1 MEHGFTPII
10 REVLSRNHGKKA
22 ASIFK
27 QSLLVQYVN
36 FKTRSASKGAKSRS
50 SYANLY
56 VLYVL
61 LEDYL
66 QQGFADSASNYA
78 NYEGAIF
85 TDLLKRAREL
95 PFGAKLQNHAFNS
108 RLNDEFK
115 KFFPTYDFLPVIR
128 DYETKRYWINENLL
142 ITKIG
147 NKTVNI
153 AQAVLEIIDSY
164 IKVKEESFSDFVNL
178 CKKMQKV
185 SRDNPSEITS
195 YVQSLLNPHVDA
207 RIFEIVSYSIL
218 KQHFANASIF
228 WGWNRKDLTKEQLTL
243 YKTGRTNA
251 NDGGIDFVMKP
262 LGRFFQV
269 TETTDVKKYFL
280 DIDKVQRYPI
290 TFVIKTN
297 DDIQSLRDEI
307 EKKAKKYYGV
317 KKVVEKYMNCVE
329 EIINIPILLHYL
341 SKTVQQGK
349 IANVFHEIILQSEVE
364 FNFGK

>member
-1 MEHGFTPII
+1 MEHEFTSTIH
-10 REVLSRNHGKKA
+10 EVLLRHFGEKA
-22 ASIFK
+22 ASVFK
-27 QSLLVQYVN
+27 QSLLIQYIN
-36 FKTRSASKGAKSRS
+36 FKTRSASRGAKSRS
-50 SYANLY
+50 AYANLY

-66 QQGFADSASNYA
+66 RQGFASSVNNYA

-85 TDLLKRAREL
+85 TELLKRAREL

-115 KFFPTYDFLPVIR
+115 KFFPTYDFVPVIR
-128 DYETKRYWINENLL
+128 DYETKRYWINESLL
-142 ITKIG
+142 KIQIG

-153 AQAVLEIIDSY
+153 APVVLEIIDFY
-164 IKVKEESFSDFVNL
+164 VKVKEESFSDFVNL
-178 CKKMQKV
+178 CKKMQRV
-185 SRDNPSEITS
+185 SRDNPLEIVS
-195 YVQSLLNPHVDA
+195 YIQSLLKPNVDA

-218 KQHFANASIF
+218 KQHFANISIY
-228 WGWNRKDLTKEQLTL
+228 WGWNRKELTKEELTL

-280 DIDKVQRYPI
+280 DIDKVQRYPM

-297 DDIQSLRDEI
+297 NDIQSLRDEI

-329 EIINIPILLHYL
+329 EIINIPILLSYL
-341 SKTVQQGK
+341 TKTVQQER